1 MNASGWRR
9 WWPSLTGSRRR
20 PSERGGLGLAGIRV
34 FRILLALAAIGLL
47 TYFSP
52 LQRPYSITEQRVG
65 NVAPERIN
73 APLPFFVRKTADELE
88 RERIEAERTVP
99 SQLVLHDEV
108 KGANLARLDSV
119 FLPYPLPWDLPP

>member
-20 PSERGGLGLAGIRV
+20 PSEREGLSLASIRV

-52 LQRPYSITEQRVG
+52 LRAHPPWR
-65 NVAPERIN
+65 APHPGIWGR
-73 APLPFFVRKTADELE
+73 
-88 RERIEAERTVP
+88 
-99 SQLVLHDEV
+99 
-108 KGANLARLDSV
+108 
-119 FLPYPLPWDLPP
+119 